1 MNDPINE
8 LLNIEIRELREE
20 DIEALS
26 RIESESFSMPWSAKD
41 FRDLLTRE
49 YCMYLTALAE
59 GEVAGCCG
67 MTKLCG
73 EGNIDNVVVAERFRN
88 KGIAGAMLRELI
100 AKGEEAGITAFTLE
114 VRVSN
119 AAAVHVYE
127 KLGFLSEGIR
137 PKFYEKPVEDALIMW
152 RRRQ

>member
-1 MNDPINE
+1 MNDPIRII
-8 LLNIEIRELREE
+8 NIEIRELREE

-26 RIESESFSMPWSAKD
+26 RIESESFSMPWSPKD

-49 YCMYLTALAE
+49 YCMYLTALVE

-67 MTKLCG
+67 MTNLCG

-88 KGIAGAMLRELI
+88 KGIAGTMLRELI
-100 AKGEEAGITAFTLE
+100 AKGEKAGITAFTLE

-127 KLGFLSEGIR
+127 KLGFLSEGVR